1 MFEFLKKKEL
11 FLISQLEEEN
21 EILKN
26 EVSSLSKK
34 LDLYISE
41 NNLLSK
47 YKDVLDV
54 ETFIDKL
61 TVEKTRLLVEEA
73 DLNEKINTLTLQI
86 DSLNNS
92 LRDLQEEYEVIDD
105 YKVYNPLF
113 SKRYETSEKL
123 YLLLEDLKRREK
135 SLIKKRT
142 AILYKNNYWDNY
154 EKFSSLDYV
163 IKVLISSLNLE
174 YNNLIASV
182 KWDNVLKYEE
192 RMINLFNK
200 HNNFLVKIGL
210 GVSKVFLN
218 LKIKELKVTHEYAL
232 MKYEEEEERKRIN
245 EMIKEENKAIREY
258 EVLKNKI
265 EKEETIYQNT
275 LEKIKKKLLLSSGVD
290 KLVYEEQIKDLEEK
304 ITKLEEEKERA
315 ISLAQQTKKGYVYII
330 SNVGSF
336 GENVYKIGMTRR
348 LDPLDRVKEL
358 GDASVPFSFD
368 IHALI
373 SSDDAPTLE
382 YSLHKKFENKR
393 LNLINNRKE
402 FFNVNLDEIE
412 NECMNLGCKF
422 TLTKAA
428 KADEYFESLARRNNI
443 ASLK

>member
-34 LDLYISE
+34 LDLYIYE

-47 YKDVLDV
+47 YKDVLDI

-61 TVEKTRLLVEEA
+61 TVEKTRLLGEEA
-73 DLNEKINTLTLQI
+73 DLNKKINTLTLQI
-86 DSLNNS
+86 DSFNNS

-154 EKFSSLDYV
+154 EKFGSLDYV

-182 KWDNVLKYEE
+182 KWDNVSKYEE

-275 LEKIKKKLLLSSGVD
+275 LEKIKKNLLLSSGVD